1 MRHTRCALVTGVQT
15 CALPIY
21 PVKAPAGFRRGDG
34 VGPRGGAGAG
44 GGDRHDLA
52 DWILRMRAL
61 KFIVIALAVLI
72 VIAMGAL
79 VYGFVVRFEKARQPA
94 EAPQEHAAVATA
106 ELTSF
111 GTVRETLPPDR
122 SEADQSELHSLML
135 ISYAVFC

>member
-1 MRHTRCALVTGVQT
+1 
-15 CALPIY
+15 
-21 PVKAPAGFRRGDG
+21 
-34 VGPRGGAGAG
+34 
-44 GGDRHDLA
+44 
-52 DWILRMRAL
+52 MRAL

-111 GTVRETLPPDR
+111 GTVRETLPPD
-122 SEADQSELHSLML
+122 SEIGTVTLDGNRLMVELLLPDGGVHQIGRASGRERGVQ
-135 ISYAVFC
+135 YV